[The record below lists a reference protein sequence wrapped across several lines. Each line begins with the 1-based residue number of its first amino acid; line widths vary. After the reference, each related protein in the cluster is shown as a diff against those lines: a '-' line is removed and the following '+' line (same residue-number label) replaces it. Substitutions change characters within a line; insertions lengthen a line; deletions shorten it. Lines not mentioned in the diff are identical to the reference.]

1 MTLPS
6 KNANHGIHHPVFGLK
21 VKKKADR
28 LGCECYLIIA
38 GKDELS
44 SDEYA
49 DSTAF
54 LIDKLLPKSH
64 NDSR

>member
-21 VKKKADR
+21 AKEKANR
-28 LGCECYLIIA
+28 LGCEFHLIIA
-38 GKDELS
+38 GEDELS

-49 DSTAF
+49 DSTEF
-54 LIDKLLPKSH
+54 LIDKLLPRTVD
-64 NDSR
+64 DSE